1 MDQKD
6 IRSTVE
12 KILQES
18 SVGTMATVKGDKPH
32 SRYMTFYHDG
42 LKLYTPT
49 SKDTDKTEEIE
60 ENPYTHIL
68 IGYEGEG
75 FGDDYVEYQGK
86 VRLNDSEEMRSRLW
100 SEDLAMYME
109 GPDDPNYVVL
119 EIEPIGIRL
128 MNKTGQPP
136 QELEL

>member
-6 IRSTVE
+6 IQSTVE

-18 SVGTMATVKGDKPH
+18 SVGTMATIKEDKPH
-32 SRYMTFYHDG
+32 SRYMTFYHEG
-42 LKLYTPT
+42 MKLYTPT
-49 SKDTDKTEEIE
+49 SKDTDKIDELEA
-60 ENPYTHIL
+60 NPYTHIL

-86 VRLNDSEEMRSRLW
+86 VSLNDSEEMRSRLW
-100 SEDLAMYME
+100 THDMEMYLE
-109 GPDDPNYVVL
+109 GPHDPNFIVL
-119 EIEPIGIRL
+119 EIEPVAVRL